1 MGHQIRHKWNPM
13 KPFIPDV
20 MSAVR
25 EALLGRRVLV
35 WLFLVVYSGLLKH
48 EYNSGESGVEKH
60 LLTLLKIHQK
70 CSKPVVMNHSIV
82 FKLYQIWTAITHVY
96 EEQSYQIC
104 MYMANYKYVYFK
116 GGKSESFFFI
126 FFPSR
131 IPTNSILCWCI
142 EYRNRHDEYL
152 VYIFECLLICT
163 STHNFKMQNEG
174 VENEELRG
182 LGELKNFIRNYPQFK
197 KSLKCQ

>member
-1 MGHQIRHKWNPM
+1 
-13 KPFIPDV
+13 
-20 MSAVR
+20 MSAVK

-104 MYMANYKYVYFK
+104 MYMANYKYVY
-116 GGKSESFFFI
+116 
-126 FFPSR
+126 
-131 IPTNSILCWCI
+131 
-142 EYRNRHDEYL
+142 
-152 VYIFECLLICT
+152 
-163 STHNFKMQNEG
+163 
-174 VENEELRG
+174 
-182 LGELKNFIRNYPQFK
+182 
-197 KSLKCQ
+197 